1 MARGTNSGCDVAP
14 RPRGS
19 ARVARAGDALGAQSG
34 RVTRGR
40 PCGPPRIGSVI
51 GGIETITR
59 RNSLPYLYASVT
71 FIFSVWDYV
80 PTRSYLAGDVDAWRA
95 SDPLTDG
102 YDRVDP
108 SPRDHQISTCLIY
121 IVSEAIGWLT

>member
-1 MARGTNSGCDVAP
+1 MARAEADVVRRTNSGCDVAL

-19 ARVARAGDALGAQSG
+19 ARVARAGGTLGAPSG

-40 PCGPPRIGSVI
+40 PCGAPRIGSVI

-59 RNSLPYLYASVT
+59 GNSLPYLYASFP

-95 SDPLTDG
+95 SDLTANG

-108 SPRDHQISTCLIY
+108 SPRNHQISTC
-121 IVSEAIGWLT
+121 